1 MAYTYCM
8 LNSIYTFSFILSFI
22 YLFML
27 VSVFRNR
34 LSSYFILLFAS
45 ILLTNFG
52 YMQMSDAETL
62 KMALFA
68 NQTTYLGGSFTSF
81 FLFMCLAD
89 LCKTKIKMWF
99 QTLLIFYGGILFFFV
114 SSVGVI
120 DLYYKNV
127 SLAHNFGVYILQKE
141 YGPLHI
147 LYPLYMIITMA
158 GGYFIIIKS
167 FFNGKAVSY
176 KNSILLMVTMTLTLA
191 TYLIEKFSGWG
202 IPLVP
207 IAYDIGQTIVIFL
220 LFRISMYDVGLI
232 SSDVLVETT
241 ISGIV
246 CFDSKGIFLGADD
259 AASTWFPEIQELK
272 IDFGFDRNRSDFLE
286 QIGKWIF
293 DEVSDKPV
301 LIQRGEQYF
310 WIEHKTQKEK
320 TSKKIHCI
328 FIRDD
333 TEDQKHHLEMKA
345 INDNLE
351 KIVYEKTKKMRRIQN
366 DIIRSMAITV
376 ENRDS
381 NTGGH
386 IQRTSD
392 VVRIFSNHLMETGKF
407 SDRFTDERF
416 RATVRAAYL
425 HDFGKIAIPDRILNK
440 PGRFDPDEYEE
451 MKKHSE
457 KGAAIVKKIL
467 THSEDR
473 TFKEIAENVAHYHH
487 EKWNGLGY
495 PDQISG
501 ENIPFEARIMA
512 LADVFDALVSTRVYK
527 SAMSFDDAFTIIK
540 EDAGE
545 HFDPELAAEFL
556 ACRNEIEEFY
566 NSCNERESD

>member
-1 MAYTYCM
+1 M
-8 LNSIYTFSFILSFI
+8 LNSIYTFSFILSFV
-22 YLFML
+22 YLFIL

-34 LSSYFILLFAS
+34 ISSYYILLFAS
-45 ILLTNFG
+45 ILITNFG
-52 YMQMSDAETL
+52 YMQMSDADTL
-62 KMALFA
+62 KMGLYA
-68 NQTTYLGGSFTSF
+68 NQTVYLGGSFSSF
-81 FLFMCLAD
+81 FLFMCIAD
-89 LCKTKIKMWF
+89 LCKTKIPIWF
-99 QTLLIFYGGILFFFV
+99 QTLLIIYGGILFFFV
-114 SSVGVI
+114 SSVGKFDV
-120 DLYYKNV
+120 YYKSV
-127 SLAHNFGVYILQKE
+127 TIVHNFGVYMLKKE

-147 LYPLYMIITMA
+147 LYPLYMLVTMT

-176 KNSILLMVTMTLTLA
+176 KNSILLMVTMTLTLT
-191 TYLIEKFSGWG
+191 TYLVEKLSGWG
-202 IPLVP
+202 IPLIP
-207 IAYDIGQTIVIFL
+207 IAYDISQTIVVFL
-220 LFRISMYDVGLI
+220 LIRISMYDVGLI
-232 SSDVLVETT
+232 SSDVLVETA

-246 CFDSKGIFLGADD
+246 CFDTKGRFLGADD
-259 AASTWFPEIQELK
+259 DARNWFPEIQELK
-272 IDFGFDRNRSDFLE
+272 IDVGFDPEKSDLLN
-286 QIGKWIF
+286 QIHKWVF
-293 DEVSDKPV
+293 EGSEVKSI
-301 LIQRGEQYF
+301 LIHRGDQF
-310 WIEHKTQKEK
+310 FQIEYSMKKENS
-320 TSKKIHCI
+320 SKVIHCI

-351 KIVYEKTKKMRRIQN
+351 KIVYEKTKKMRRILN

-392 VVRIFSNHLMETGKF
+392 VVKIFVNHLMKTGKF
-407 SDRFTDERF
+407 TERFSDERF
-416 RATVRAAYL
+416 RDTVRAAYL
-425 HDFGKIAIPDRILNK
+425 HDFGKIAIPDKILNK
-440 PGRFDPDEYEE
+440 PGRFEPDEYEE

-512 LADVFDALVSTRVYK
+512 LADVFDALVSKRVYK
-527 SAMSFDDAFTIIK
+527 DSMSFDDAFKIIK

-556 ACRNEIEEFY
+556 ICRPKFEELY
-566 NSCNERESD
+566 RSYKD